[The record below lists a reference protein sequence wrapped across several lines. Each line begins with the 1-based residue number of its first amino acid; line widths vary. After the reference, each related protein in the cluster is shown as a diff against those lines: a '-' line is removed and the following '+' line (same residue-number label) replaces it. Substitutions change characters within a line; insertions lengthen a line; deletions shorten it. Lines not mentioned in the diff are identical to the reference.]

1 MKSAHRHELE
11 TNALAHRL
19 EVYIMRYRP
28 YASRIA
34 GAVIAVIAIVF
45 IWSYISGTSA
55 ARRSEAWDSFNLAVS
70 AMPPDVEE
78 IHRTA
83 QEYPGTKMQQMADV
97 TWADAQVWMASRNYL
112 NNRKAAMEA
121 LDKAT
126 STYQGVI

>member
-11 TNALAHRL
+11 TNVLAHRL

-28 YASRIA
+28 YAARII
-34 GAVIAVIAIVF
+34 GVLIAIVAVVL

-55 ARRSEAWDSFNLAVS
+55 ARRSEAWDTFNQAVGS
-70 AMPPDVEE
+70 MPAPNLDE

-97 TWADAQVWMASRNYL
+97 TWA
-112 NNRKAAMEA
+112 
-121 LDKAT
+121 
-126 STYQGVI
+126 